1 MTGDVTLLEG
11 ALLVVAGF
19 AAGLVGSVAGLAS
32 MVSYPSLLA
41 VGLSPV
47 AANVTNTVGI
57 TFAGVGSTLG
67 SRPELAGQRTDLR
80 RLGVTSVVGGLA
92 GAALLLVTPSST
104 FEKLVPFL
112 IGGAALA
119 VLARPRA
126 HLDVATGRGTAVAQ
140 VAGILLASLY
150 GGYFGAA
157 AGVMMLA
164 VLTQTSAQPLPRLIA
179 LKNVLLFAANAV
191 AALWFVVAGPVDWAA
206 AVPIGVG
213 FFLGGRLGP
222 SVVRRAPAG
231 PLRLFIA
238 VAGLVVAAKLA
249 VDAYG

>member
-1 MTGDVTLLEG
+1 VTGDVTLLEG
-11 ALLVVAGF
+11 ALLVVAGLV
-19 AAGLVGSVAGLAS
+19 AGLVGSVAGLAS

-67 SRPELAGQRTDLR
+67 SRPELRGQTPDLR

-126 HLDVATGRGTAVAQ
+126 HLDVATGRGTEVAQ
-140 VAGILLASLY
+140 VAGILLAALY

-164 VLTQTSAQPLPRLIA
+164 VLTQTTAQPLPRLIA

-191 AALWFVVAGPVDWAA
+191 AALWFVIAGPVDWSA

-238 VAGLVVAAKLA
+238 VSGLVVAAKLA
-249 VDAYG
+249 ADAYG

>member
-1 MTGDVTLLEG
+1 MNGTVTLVEA
-11 ALLVVAGF
+11 ALLVLAGF
-19 AAGLVGSVAGLAS
+19 TAGLVGSVAGLAS
-32 MVSYPSLLA
+32 MVSYPALLA

-67 SRPELAGQRTDLR
+67 SRPELSGQRRSLR
-80 RLGVTSVVGGLA
+80 VLGATAVAGGLA
-92 GAALLLVTPSST
+92 GAALLLVTPADA
-104 FEKLVPFL
+104 FEKLVPLL
-112 IGGAALA
+112 IAGAALA

-126 HLDVATGRGTAVAQ
+126 HLDVVAGRRDEALQ
-140 VAGILLASLY
+140 VVGILLSSVY

-164 VLTQTSAQPLPRLIA
+164 VLTLTSAAPLPRSIA

-191 AALWFVVAGPVDWAA
+191 AAMWFVVAGPVEWAA
-206 AVPIGVG
+206 AVPIGAG

-222 SVVRRAPAG
+222 PVVRRAPAR

-238 VAGLVVAAKLA
+238 ASGLVVAAVLA
-249 VDAYG
+249 HDAWS

>member
-1 MTGDVTLLEG
+1 VTGDVTLLDG
-11 ALLVVAGF
+11 ALLVVAGV

-32 MVSYPSLLA
+32 IVSYPSLLA

-57 TFAGVGSTLG
+57 TFAGAGSTLG
-67 SRPELAGQRTDLR
+67 SGPELRGQTPALR

-92 GAALLLVTPSST
+92 GAALLLVTPSTT

-126 HLDVATGRGTAVAQ
+126 HLDVATGRGTEVAQ
-140 VAGILLASLY
+140 VVGILLASLY

-213 FFLGGRLGP
+213 FFVGGRLGP
-222 SVVRRAPAG
+222 SIVRRAPAG
-231 PLRLFIA
+231 PLRLFIS

-249 VDAYG
+249 ADAYG

>member
-1 MTGDVTLLEG
+1 VNGTVTVAEA
-11 ALLVVAGF
+11 ALLVLAGF
-19 AAGLVGSVAGLAS
+19 GAGLVGSVAGLAS
-32 MVSYPSLLA
+32 MVSYPALLA

-67 SRPELAGQRTDLR
+67 SRPELAGQGRSLR
-80 RLGVTSVVGGLA
+80 VLGPTAVVGGLA
-92 GAALLLVTPSST
+92 GAALLLVTPAEA
-104 FEKLVPFL
+104 FEKLVPVL
-112 IGGAALA
+112 IAGAAVA
-119 VLARPRA
+119 VLVRPRA
-126 HLDVATGRGTAVAQ
+126 HLDVTPGRRDQVLQ
-140 VAGILLASLY
+140 VAGILLASVY

-164 VLTQTSAQPLPRLIA
+164 VLTLTSASPLPRSIA

-191 AALWFVVAGPVDWAA
+191 AAVWFVVAGPVEWAA
-206 AVPIGVG
+206 AVPIGAG

-222 SVVRRAPAG
+222 PVVRRAPAR

-238 VAGLVVAAKLA
+238 ASGLVVAAVLA
-249 VDAYG
+249 RDAWS

>member
-1 MTGDVTLLEG
+1 MNDTVTLLEG

-67 SRPELAGQRTDLR
+67 SRPELAGQRAALKK
-80 RLGVTSVVGGLA
+80 LGVTSVVGGLA
-92 GAALLLVTPSST
+92 GAALLLVTPSAT

-112 IGGAALA
+112 IAGAALA

-126 HLDVATGRGTAVAQ
+126 HLDVSTGRGTEVAK
-140 VAGILLASLY
+140 VTSILLAALY

-179 LKNVLLFAANAV
+179 LKNVLLFAANTV

-213 FFLGGRLGP
+213 FFVGGRLGP
-222 SVVRRAPAG
+222 GVVRRAPAG

-249 VDAYG
+249 ADAYG

>member
-1 MTGDVTLLEG
+1 VNDTVTLLEG

-67 SRPELAGQRTDLR
+67 SRPELAGQRAALKK
-80 RLGVTSVVGGLA
+80 LGVTSVVGGLA

-112 IGGAALA
+112 IAGAALA

-126 HLDVATGRGTAVAQ
+126 HLDVSTGRGTEVAK
-140 VAGILLASLY
+140 VTGILLAALY

-179 LKNVLLFAANAV
+179 LKNVLLFAANTV

-213 FFLGGRLGP
+213 FFVGGRLGP
-222 SVVRRAPAG
+222 GVVRRAPAG

-249 VDAYG
+249 ADAYG

>member
-1 MTGDVTLLEG
+1 VTGDVTLLEA

-47 AANVTNTVGI
+47 AANVTNTVGL

-67 SRPELAGQRTDLR
+67 SGPELAGQGRSLR
-80 RLGVTSVVGGLA
+80 LLGVTSVAGGLA
-92 GAALLLVTPSST
+92 GAGLLLVTPAGA
-104 FEKLVPFL
+104 FEKLVPVL
-112 IGGAALA
+112 IAGAALA
-119 VLARPRA
+119 VLARPRP
-126 HLDVATGRGTAVAQ
+126 HLEVVADARDRLLQ
-140 VAGILLASLY
+140 VLGILFAAVY

-164 VLTQTSAQPLPRLIA
+164 VLTLTSSSPLPRSIA

-191 AALWFVVAGPVDWAA
+191 AALWFVVAGPVAWAA
-206 AVPIGVG
+206 AATLGGG
-213 FFLGGRLGP
+213 FFAGGRLGP
-222 SVVRRAPAG
+222 VVVRRAPTR

-238 VAGLVVAAKLA
+238 ASGLVVATVLA
-249 VDAYG
+249 VDAWS

>member
-1 MTGDVTLLEG
+1 MNGTVTTVEA

-57 TFAGVGSTLG
+57 TCAGVGSTLG
-67 SRPELAGQRTDLR
+67 SRPELTGQGRSLR
-80 RLGVTSVVGGLA
+80 VPGLTAVAGGLA
-92 GAALLLVTPSST
+92 GGALLLVTPADA
-104 FEKLVPFL
+104 FEKLVPAL
-112 IGGAALA
+112 IAGAALA

-126 HLDVATGRGTAVAQ
+126 HLEVVASRRDQ
-140 VAGILLASLY
+140 VLQVMGILLASVY

-164 VLTQTSAQPLPRLIA
+164 VLTLTSAAPLPRSIA

-191 AALWFVVAGPVDWAA
+191 AALWFVVAGPVVWAA
-206 AVPIGVG
+206 AVPIGAG
-213 FFLGGRLGP
+213 FLLGGRLGP
-222 SVVRRAPAG
+222 PVVRRAPAR

-238 VAGLVVAAKLA
+238 ASGLVVAAVLA
-249 VDAYG
+249 RDAWT